1 MSPKRY
7 NWKSFEEARAF
18 VRKLKLKNAREWRS
32 YIKNEASKPIDIP
45 NSPNIVYKEKGWIG
59 FGDWLG
65 TSLEDKDKEYLPYN
79 SAKVIVNKMSYVK
92 SIQGYKNA
100 IVKKNESIKKQFNAS
115 IPVNP
120 DQIYKNSGWTD
131 WSEYLGIEN
140 VKIKIDEFIDNYNFS
155 IESLSKEL
163 AISSSSLRRIIDG
176 DTLPRDITLNKINNF
191 IRNYTEEFTL
201 FKHPFDFLDDKKDRD
216 PNVFLE
222 KITDGRKFFMRLL
235 HKDFYYAYDEI
246 KDEEQLNIVD
256 SVVNLINNISGG
268 AEVINLEISK
278 ADADPW
284 HKSQYDQEIRSIN
297 LKSELKLTKMLLKAN
312 FSIYISNPNG
322 GLYNGMPDELPK
334 KINLI
339 YVSFSSLENIKIPL
353 DKFMLDDITDWWDY
367 LPKPGRKF

>member
-7 NWKSFEEARAF
+7 NWKSFEEAREF
-18 VRKLKLKNAREWRS
+18 VRKLKLKNTREWRD
-32 YIKNEASKPIDIP
+32 YIKNEVSKPSDIP
-45 NSPNIVYKEKGWIG
+45 NSPNLVYKEKGWVG

-65 TSLEDKDKEYLPYN
+65 ISSEDKDKKYLPFN
-79 SAKVIVNKMSYVK
+79 SAKTIVNKMSYVK

-100 IVKKNESIKKQFNAS
+100 IVKKNESIKRNFNAS

-120 DQIYKNSGWTD
+120 DHVYKNSGWTN
-131 WSEYLGIEN
+131 WSEYLGIED
-140 VKIKIDEFIDNYNFS
+140 VKIKIDEFIDNYNFN

-163 AISSSSLRRIIDG
+163 DISSSSLRRIIDG
-176 DTLPRDITLNKINNF
+176 ETIPRNRTLNKINNF
-191 IRNYTEEFTL
+191 IRNFTEEFKL
-201 FKHPFDFLDDKKDRD
+201 SENPFDYFDDKKKRD

-222 KITDGRKFFMRLL
+222 KITDGRKFFQRLL

-246 KDEEQLNIVD
+246 RDEEQLSIVD
-256 SVVNLINNISGG
+256 SVVNLINNVSGG

-284 HKSQYDQEIRSIN
+284 HRSQYDQEIRSIN
-297 LKSELKLTKMLLKAN
+297 LKSELRLTKLLLKAD

-322 GLYNGMPDELPK
+322 GLYNGMPDSLPK

-339 YVSFSSLENIKIPL
+339 YVSFSSLENIKVPL